1 MTNKPLSANRRLA
14 HRRVADVKV
23 FASDGVELAKC
34 RLRDISVGGAFLE
47 TKNFALPNGTNLE
60 LVLKIRREGKPRH
73 CRLPAKVIRVEEDG
87 AAVMFGD
94 LDEELCNILLDIV
107 YPKSDARSTIQ
118 DPSGP

>member
-60 LVLKIRREGKPRH
+60 VVIKIRRGH

-87 AAVMFGD
+87 AAVMFRD

>member
-1 MTNKPLSANRRLA
+1 MAG
-14 HRRVADVKV
+14 VKV
-23 FASDGVELAKC
+23 CASDGVDLAKC
-34 RLRDISVGGAFLE
+34 RHRDISVGGAFLG
-47 TKNFALPNGTNLE
+47 TKSFALPNGTNLE
-60 LVLKIRREGKPRH
+60 VVIKTRPGGKLRH